1 MGTLVNETTRTQ
13 LQAIRRQLETEG
25 WIDRDKSLEICDC
38 ARLGARIWDLRNDS
52 VDPMNIK
59 TVTRTKKNRYGHTT
73 NYAVYILVKEET
85 A

>member
-38 ARLGARIWDLRNDS
+38 DRISARIWDLKNDP
-52 VDPMNIK
+52 VDPMNID
-59 TVTRTKKNRYGHTT
+59 TVTRTKKNRYGRTVK
-73 NYAVYILVKEET
+73 YAEYRLVKEE
-85 A
+85 AE